1 MREREREQAHEE
13 QDAADYISFDQATQ
27 IIITTMNFFVNKI
40 MNKYGC
46 LLTYSYWTHIPLFF
60 TPTLER
66 ICSTLC

>member
-1 MREREREQAHEE
+1 MRERERERER
-13 QDAADYISFDQATQ
+13 ADYISFDQATL
-27 IIITTMNFFVNKI
+27 IIITMNFYVNKL